1 MLGTRKTTSTKASDR
16 LKLALEDWK
25 IGPEP
30 QEFMA
35 PDARRRG
42 TREKGTEPEP
52 RFRIGRWEGRSI
64 RPLFFIVGVVLSVV
78 LALWFF
84 GRPGAANPT
93 TLVVESEL
101 VLDTP
106 ASTVEVIVHVAGSVK
121 KPGLYRLFA
130 GARVAD
136 AVEAAGGVTKKKAA
150 NSVNLAREVVD
161 GEQILVSE
169 SNGSGG
175 EAAGIRINSASKSEL
190 EGLPGVG
197 PAIAARIVSYRQTNG
212 PFTSIDSLGDVSG
225 IGEAILGS
233 IRDIARL

>member
-16 LKLALEDWK
+16 LKFALEDWK
-25 IGPEP
+25 FGPEP

-84 GRPGAANPT
+84 GRQGAAIPT

-106 ASTVEVIVHVAGSVK
+106 ASTAEVVVHVAGSVK

-130 GARVAD
+130 GARIYRTDQDGAVAFSLSPD
-136 AVEAAGGVTKKKAA
+136 GVWSAVT
-150 NSVNLAREVVD
+150 
-161 GEQILVSE
+161 
-169 SNGSGG
+169 
-175 EAAGIRINSASKSEL
+175 
-190 EGLPGVG
+190 
-197 PAIAARIVSYRQTNG
+197 
-212 PFTSIDSLGDVSG
+212 
-225 IGEAILGS
+225 
-233 IRDIARL
+233 RD